1 MSRATRAWLL
11 AGLLGVVVIALD
23 QASKAVVRAQIALG
37 EQIDVFGPLGLT
49 QTHNTGVSWGLA
61 SGTGA
66 PLIIS
71 TLVALGVIFYIF
83 SRNPARPGMWVACG
97 LLTGGAIGNLID
109 RVAAGHV
116 TDFIELPP
124 WPPFNVA
131 DVCITF
137 GVVLLVL
144 IFIREGIRDERE
156 RKHREQAE
164 SRLEGADGERE
175 GG

>member
-1 MSRATRAWLL
+1 MTPAKRAWLL
-11 AGLLGVVVIALD
+11 AGVLCAVVIAAD
-23 QASKAVVRAQIALG
+23 QITKAIVRAQIVLG
-37 EQIDVFGPLGLT
+37 EEIDVFGPLGLT

-61 SGTGA
+61 SGAGA
-66 PLIIS
+66 PLVIL
-71 TLVALGVIFYIF
+71 TLVALGVIVYLFA
-83 SRNPARPGMWVACG
+83 RDPARPGMWLACG
-97 LLTGGAIGNLID
+97 LLAGGAVGNLID

-131 DVCITF
+131 DVCVTF

-144 IFIREGIRDERE
+144 IYLREGIREERA
-156 RKHREQAE
+156 RKQ
-164 SRLEGADGERE
+164 GEK

>member
-1 MSRATRAWLL
+1 MRGARRAWLL
-11 AGLLGVVVIALD
+11 AGTLGAAVIVLD
-23 QASKAVVRAQIALG
+23 QVAKAIVRSQIVIG

-49 QTHNTGVSWGLA
+49 QTHNTGVAFGLA
-61 SGTGA
+61 GGTGA
-66 PLIIS
+66 PLVILM
-71 TLVALGVIFYIF
+71 LVALGVVTYLFAQD
-83 SRNPARPGMWVACG
+83 PARPGMWVASG
-97 LLTGGAIGNLID
+97 LLAGGAVGNLID
-109 RVAAGHV
+109 RVGAGHV

-144 IFIREGIRDERE
+144 IYLREGVREERA
-156 RKHREQAE
+156 RKQ
-164 SRLEGADGERE
+164 GEK

>member
-1 MSRATRAWLL
+1 MSGAKRAWVL
-11 AGLLGVVVIALD
+11 AGALCAAVIVLD
-23 QASKAVVRAQIALG
+23 QVAKAVVRAQIVVG
-37 EQIDVFGPLGLT
+37 EQLDVLGPLGLT

-66 PLIIS
+66 PLVIV
-71 TLVALGVIFYIF
+71 TVVALGVIVYLF
-83 SRNPARPGMWVACG
+83 SRAPERPGMGVACG
-97 LLTGGAIGNLID
+97 LVAGGAVGNLID

-137 GVVLLVL
+137 GVAILVL
-144 IFIREGIRDERE
+144 IYLREGIREERA
-156 RKHREQAE
+156 RKQ
-164 SRLEGADGERE
+164 GEK

>member
-1 MSRATRAWLL
+1 MSGAKRAWLL
-11 AGLLGVVVIALD
+11 AGALCALVIALD
-23 QASKAVVRAQIALG
+23 QVSKAIVRAQVVIG

-66 PLIIS
+66 PLVII
-71 TLVALGVIFYIF
+71 TVAALGVIVYLFA
-83 SRNPARPGMWVACG
+83 RDPARPGMWVACG
-97 LLTGGAIGNLID
+97 LVAGGAVGNLID

-137 GVVLLVL
+137 GVAILVL
-144 IFIREGIRDERE
+144 IYLREAIREERA
-156 RKHREQAE
+156 RKQ
-164 SRLEGADGERE
+164 GEK

>member
-1 MSRATRAWLL
+1 MSRSTRAWLL
-11 AGLLGVVVIALD
+11 AGLLCAAVIAVD
-23 QASKAVVRAQIALG
+23 QASKAVVRAQVVIG
-37 EQIDVFGPLGLT
+37 EEIDVFGPLGLT
-49 QTHNTGVSWGLA
+49 QTRNTGVSWGLA

-66 PLIIS
+66 PLIV
-71 TLVALGVIFYIF
+71 LMVAALGVIVYLF
-83 SRNPARPGMWVACG
+83 ARDPGRPWMWVACG
-97 LLTGGAIGNLID
+97 LLAGGAIGNLVD

-144 IFIREGIRDERE
+144 IFLREGIREERE
-156 RKHREQAE
+156 RKQQEQAG
-164 SRLEGADGERE
+164 SGPEGADGERE